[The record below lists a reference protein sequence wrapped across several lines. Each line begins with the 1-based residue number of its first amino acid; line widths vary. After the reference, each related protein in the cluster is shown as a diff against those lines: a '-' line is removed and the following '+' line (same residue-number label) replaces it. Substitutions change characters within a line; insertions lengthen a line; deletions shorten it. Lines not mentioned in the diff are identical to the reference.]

1 MRNPTNPVTPITS
14 LSQYTRLK
22 QPLSIGDVVSVGL
35 AITRQRW
42 PLFCGISL
50 RAVGWLVIP
59 VVGVTLTAV
68 ILPSMR
74 RSPGLSVLAFVVLLV
89 ASLYC
94 FGKYLS
100 NAGLISRLVFNE
112 LTQTEES
119 VKDAARVTRSLT
131 WSYLGASL
139 IYLLIAVVVSF
150 GLSFV
155 FTIAFFLL
163 ALILGFIFGA
173 IGGTGALNSTSPMMG
188 FFVVIIA
195 IVTLLMF
202 LGYFTALVWILSRFF
217 FADVPLSVESK
228 LGSIG
233 TIGRSWALTEKS
245 GLRIMTI
252 TTVGFLITLPI
263 SAIGQIITVIPFAL
277 DRSGGASIGLAT
289 TLSSLLNVVVT
300 LGIAL
305 LTTGFWQSVKA
316 VLYFDL
322 LNSNEGLGLDLEN

>member
-50 RAVGWLVIP
+50 RAVAWLVIP
-59 VVGVTLTAV
+59 VVGATLTTVMA
-68 ILPSMR
+68 PSS

-277 DRSGGASIGLAT
+277 DRSGGASLGLAT